1 MEQTTVLEVRIGM
14 AMPFNHKN
22 EPSAIIKN
30 AVKGKVWLSKFGLV
44 GDEQADKVKHGG
56 LDKALHQYCSDHY
69 KHWQRVV
76 PLAENLAPGAFGEN
90 IVADIHDEAN
100 VCLGDCFRIGGAVV
114 QVSQPRQPCWK
125 LNVRIN
131 KSDFAKLVQ
140 SSGLTGWY
148 YRVLEVGW
156 ISSGD
161 SISLIQRPNPDWTI
175 QNVHRAVYLETAKF
189 DHLKELG
196 TIKELSASWK
206 KLILARLENRS
217 IESWSSRFRD

>member
-1 MEQTTVLEVRIGM
+1 M
-14 AMPFNHKN
+14 
-22 EPSAIIKN
+22 
-30 AVKGKVWLSKFGLV
+30 
-44 GDEQADKVKHGG
+44 
-56 LDKALHQYCSDHY
+56 
-69 KHWQRVV
+69 
-76 PLAENLAPGAFGEN
+76 
-90 IVADIHDEAN
+90 
-100 VCLGDCFRIGGAVV
+100 

-148 YRVLEVGW
+148 YRILEAGW